1 MPEFQIYTDE
11 TLPDAYAYQRLAFI
25 RIHWADVY
33 VEHPDTPLKP
43 VIEPESRHFL
53 FTAGEALISA
63 ASSVRREID
72 CDGVPYV
79 CYGMSAVMTF
89 PFFRKNG
96 YGSQVVKAATD
107 HMKAQPDADVALL
120 WTSPDRG
127 PWYSKF
133 GWEVMEGLTVW
144 VGDPQNPRHD
154 DDSFLM
160 MIFISDRAQKNRESI
175 LNSRIYIGRYSW

>member
-11 TLPDAYAYQRLAFI
+11 TLPDGYAYQRMAFI
-25 RIHWADVY
+25 RIHWDDSY
-33 VEHPDTPLKP
+33 VNNPDMPLKP
-43 VIEPESRHFL
+43 VIEPETRHYL
-53 FTAGEALISA
+53 YVAGEALVSA
-63 ASSVRREID
+63 ASVVRREIT

-107 HMKAQPDADVALL
+107 HMQAQPDADVALL

-133 GWEVMEGLTVW
+133 GWEAMPGLTIW
-144 VGDPQNPRHD
+144 VGDPQSPHHD

-160 MIFISDRAQKNRESI
+160 MMFISDRAKQNRETI
-175 LNSRIYIGRYSW
+175 VNSRIYVGEWSW